1 MKIGIAND
9 HHGVDIKQ
17 NLTKKLIELGYD
29 IIDYGTNQEGMVDYP
44 IYAFK
49 IGKAIQQKEIDYG
62 ILLCNSGIGMSIACN
77 KVRGVRCA
85 KVSSVWDAKMTRRD
99 NNANVIALST
109 KFEIDELVSMIDEFV
124 KTEYLSI
131 ERYDRRIKMIDEYQD

>member
-85 KVSSVWDAKMTRRD
+85 KVSSVWDAQMTRRD

-109 KFEIDELVSMIDEFV
+109 KLQIDELVSMIDEFV